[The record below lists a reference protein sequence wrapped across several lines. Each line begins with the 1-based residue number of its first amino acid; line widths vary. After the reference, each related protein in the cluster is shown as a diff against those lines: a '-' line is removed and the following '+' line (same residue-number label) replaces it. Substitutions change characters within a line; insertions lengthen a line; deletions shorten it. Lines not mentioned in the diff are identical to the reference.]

1 MKHIKKRLGKIV
13 DELINY
19 FFTMG
24 ATNIQINLE
33 ETKEFYKIFVHSD
46 YLPHHEKK
54 ITKLIKCLE
63 SPKQEAMEEYFW
75 ELAGECDTDTELT
88 LVGMMIDEG
97 EIQFT
102 DDRIEVT
109 LYRQK

>member
-1 MKHIKKRLGKIV
+1 MKHVKKRLGKIV

-24 ATNIQINLE
+24 ATDMQIHLE
-33 ETKEFYKIFVHSD
+33 ESKDFYKILVQSN
-46 YLPHHEKK
+46 YSSEHEKK
-54 ITKLIKCLE
+54 IAKLIKCLE

-88 LVGMMIDEG
+88 LVGMMIDKG

-102 DDRIEVT
+102 DDSIEVT
-109 LYRQK
+109 LYRKK